1 MSLARQGT
9 SPRTTL
15 ILNSYDGDDTAND
28 APAPVVKPEVDPQ
41 DAADAAAA
49 AADDFL
55 SQQQAEP
62 VTETNESNG
71 FKQEQSYDQDMGGQQ
86 NEFREPEP
94 DNRPLIGS
102 KEDGYVL
109 FFSLYHFCAGVSDSS
124 ST

>member
-1 MSLARQGT
+1 M
-9 SPRTTL
+9 
-15 ILNSYDGDDTAND
+15 
-28 APAPVVKPEVDPQ
+28 KPEVDPQ

-71 FKQEQSYDQDMGGQQ
+71 SKQEQSYDQDMGGQQ

-102 KEDGYVL
+102 KEDG
-109 FFSLYHFCAGVSDSS
+109 
-124 ST
+124 

>member
-1 MSLARQGT
+1 MAEPGMDDEDLFAD
-9 SPRTTL
+9 L
-15 ILNSYDGDDTAND
+15 YDGDDTAND
-28 APAPVVKPEVDPQ
+28 TPAPVVKPEVDPQ

-102 KEDGYVL
+102 KEDG
-109 FFSLYHFCAGVSDSS
+109 
-124 ST
+124 